1 MYYEDLRSYNVQVI
15 EQYRGLQND
24 ILELE
29 MQVALK
35 QREANDYK
43 AKFESKTH
51 EFDALTDTNTRN
63 LALVNQYSLMIR
75 QFEVEVT
82 NYKKKI
88 KEQTV

>member
-43 AKFESKTH
+43 AKLESKTH
-51 EFDALTDTNTRN
+51 EFDALIDTNTRN

-75 QFEVEVT
+75 QFEVEEK